1 LRRIE
6 GSPRLWR
13 MLRAVVAM
21 LLLGTPGVALAKS
34 KVACIGASTT
44 RGSGAPAGQSYP
56 DQLGR
61 LLGAEYEVRN
71 FGLSSA
77 GALKQGNPTYWN
89 SAEFKAATAFAPDI
103 VVDWLGGAD
112 SKVENWEPHKAE
124 FLADYVA
131 LIKHFQDLPSHPRTI
146 VLVSVALRDQDGVRK
161 TVVENEI
168 NPLQRKG
175 AADTG
180 SAVVE
185 VGMAVAGHPE
195 YFADGVHLKATGY
208 AEVAKAVQKVILTA
222 PVSADGGAA
231 PLADTGAPPD
241 AALAPDASVPGD
253 TAAVVMAPDTAP
265 PAPRPTPDASKPE
278 PEPDPEPAT
287 PTSKPAKGGCTMA
300 GGGDAGVGIG
310 LTLSLFALLRRR
322 RPRS

>member
-1 LRRIE
+1 
-6 GSPRLWR
+6 
-13 MLRAVVAM
+13 MLRLVAAIC
-21 LLLGTPGVALAKS
+21 LLLAAPSALAKT

-56 DQLGR
+56 DQLGA
-61 LLGAEYEVRN
+61 LLGPDHDVRN

-131 LIKHFQDLPSHPRTI
+131 LIKYFQDLPSHPRTI
-146 VLVSVALRDQDGVRK
+146 VLVSVALHDQDGVRK

-185 VGMAVAGHPE
+185 VGMVVAGHPE
-195 YFADGVHLKATGY
+195 YFADGVHLKAIGY
-208 AEVAKAVQKVILTA
+208 GAVARAVQAVIL
-222 PVSADGGAA
+222 AA
-231 PLADTGAPPD
+231 PADAGVVV
-241 AALAPDASVPGD
+241 APDAGATPDSAAAVEVSVPAD
-253 TAAVVMAPDTAP
+253 AAMAVASPDAAP
-265 PAPRPTPDASKPE
+265 PAPTRPTPDASMPTPE
-278 PEPDPEPAT
+278 PEPA
-287 PTSKPAKGGCTMA
+287 PTRAANGGGCAVSPA
-300 GGGDAGVGIG
+300 GAIPGPAVAV
-310 LTLSLFALLRRR
+310 LLFALLRRR
-322 RPRS
+322 RR

>member
-1 LRRIE
+1 
-6 GSPRLWR
+6 

-21 LLLGTPGVALAKS
+21 LLLGAAPTAALAKT

-89 SAEFKAATAFAPDI
+89 SAEFKAATAFAPDV

-124 FLADYVA
+124 FLTDYVA
-131 LIKHFQDLPSHPRTI
+131 LIRYFQELPSHPRTI

-195 YFADGVHLKATGY
+195 YFADGVHLKAVGY
-208 AEVAKAVQKVILTA
+208 EAVAKAVQAVILAA
-222 PVSADGGAA
+222 PVDAGVAPVADAGV
-231 PLADTGAPPD
+231 PPD
-241 AALAPDASVPGD
+241 AAPAPDASAPADMAV
-253 TAAVVMAPDTAP
+253 VVMAPDIAP
-265 PAPRPTPDASKPE
+265 PTPRPAPDASKPD
-278 PEPDPEPAT
+278 PEADPEPTA
-287 PTSKPAKGGCTMA
+287 PTSKPSKGGCTVA
-300 GGGDAGVGIG
+300 GSGEGGIG
-310 LTLSLFALLRRR
+310 LGIALSLFALLRARR
-322 RPRS
+322 RR

>member
-1 LRRIE
+1 
-6 GSPRLWR
+6 
-13 MLRAVVAM
+13 MLRLVVVS
-21 LLLGTPGVALAKS
+21 LLLLPTVALAKT

-44 RGSGAPAGQSYP
+44 KGSGAPAGQSYP
-56 DQLGR
+56 DQLGV

-71 FGLSSA
+71 FGLSGA
-77 GALKQGNPTYWN
+77 GAMKNSNPTYWN

-124 FLADYVA
+124 FLGDYVA
-131 LIKHFQDLPSHPRTI
+131 LIRHFQSLPSHPRTI

-168 NPLQRKG
+168 NPLQRQG
-175 AADTG
+175 AAMTD

-208 AEVAKAVQKVILTA
+208 AAVAKAVQAVILKPAVDAGTM
-222 PVSADGGAA
+222 VSDAGAGADARTDVA
-231 PLADTGAPPD
+231 EYVLDSMPSLPPD
-241 AALAPDASVPGD
+241 AAGAAPK
-253 TAAVVMAPDTAP
+253 
-265 PAPRPTPDASKPE
+265 PTPDAGAKPAPKPE
-278 PEPDPEPAT
+278 PEPTPEPEPET
-287 PTSKPAKGGCTMA
+287 KTAKSGGCA
-300 GGGDAGVGIG
+300 VGGGGGAMPLAG
-310 LTLSLFALLRRR
+310 LFVLALLRRR
-322 RPRS
+322 RSQS

>member
-1 LRRIE
+1 
-6 GSPRLWR
+6 
-13 MLRAVVAM
+13 M
-21 LLLGTPGVALAKS
+21 
-34 KVACIGASTT
+34 
-44 RGSGAPAGQSYP
+44 
-56 DQLGR
+56 
-61 LLGAEYEVRN
+61 RN

-89 SAEFKAATAFAPDI
+89 SAEFKAATTFAPDI

-131 LIKHFQDLPSHPRTI
+131 LIKYFQDLPSHPRTI

-195 YFADGVHLKATGY
+195 NSADGVHLKAVGY
-208 AEVAKAVQKVILTA
+208 EAVAKAVQKVILMAPADAGVA
-222 PVSADGGAA
+222 PVADAGV
-231 PLADTGAPPD
+231 TPD
-241 AALAPDASVPGD
+241 AA
-253 TAAVVMAPDTAP
+253 
-265 PAPRPTPDASKPE
+265 PAPGIPPCPPTW
-278 PEPDPEPAT
+278 
-287 PTSKPAKGGCTMA
+287 
-300 GGGDAGVGIG
+300 
-310 LTLSLFALLRRR
+310 RW
-322 RPRS
+322 

>member
-1 LRRIE
+1 
-6 GSPRLWR
+6 
-13 MLRAVVAM
+13 MLRLAVAICVLFAA
-21 LLLGTPGVALAKS
+21 PAALART

-56 DQLGR
+56 DQLGA
-61 LLGAEYEVRN
+61 LLGAEYDVRN

-112 SKVENWEPHKAE
+112 SKVENWEPHKGE

-131 LIKHFQDLPSHPRTI
+131 LIRYFQALSSHPRTI
-146 VLVSVALRDQDGVRK
+146 VLVSVALHDQDGVRK

-185 VGMAVAGHPE
+185 VGMVVAGHPE
-195 YFADGVHLKATGY
+195 YFADGVHLKAIGY
-208 AEVAKAVQKVILTA
+208 GAVARAVQAVILA
-222 PVSADGGAA
+222 VPADAGVVV
-231 PLADTGAPPD
+231 
-241 AALAPDASVPGD
+241 APDAGAVADVSAPVDVSVTPD
-253 TAAVVMAPDTAP
+253 ATVVAVSPDAAP
-265 PAPRPTPDASKPE
+265 PAPRPTPDAAIPSS
-278 PEPDPEPAT
+278 PEPDPQPMPART
-287 PTSKPAKGGCTMA
+287 VGGGCQVAATASIPA
-300 GGGDAGVGIG
+300 GPVVVVVLWGVIR
-310 LTLSLFALLRRR
+310 TRRR
-322 RPRS
+322 R